1 MMRLFAAVPIAEPAR
16 GEIAKLLL
24 RLREPGW
31 PLRLVH
37 DHGVHLTMK
46 FFGEVP
52 PDRLEVIEEAVR
64 SAVPGTGTLALRL
77 AEIGAFPNLR
87 RPRII
92 WVGLEAPPA
101 LELLQDRLERRAEA
115 IGFAPEGTPFRPHVT
130 LARVRE
136 GQRIPPGALEGMARE
151 YEPVPFLASQLVL
164 YESVLGRGGPRY
176 EPRLTLD
183 LAS

>member
-1 MMRLFAAVPIAEPAR
+1 MRLFAAVPITEPAR
-16 GEIAKLLL
+16 SEIAKLLL

-37 DHGVHLTMK
+37 DQGVHLTVK

-52 PDRLEVIEEAVR
+52 PGRLEVIEEAVR
-64 SAVPGTGTLALRL
+64 SSVPGTGALPLRL
-77 AEIGAFPNLR
+77 AEIGAFPTFR
-87 RPRII
+87 RPRIV

-136 GQRIPPGALEGMARE
+136 GQRLPAGALESLAGE
-151 YEPVPFLASQLVL
+151 FEPVPFLASELVL
-164 YESVLGRGGPRY
+164 YESVPGRGGPRY
-176 EPRLTLD
+176 ESRLTLE

>member
-1 MMRLFAAVPIAEPAR
+1 MRLFAAVPIPEPAR
-16 GEIAKLLL
+16 GEIAGLLA

-37 DHGVHLTMK
+37 DHGLHLTVK
-46 FFGEVP
+46 YFGEVP
-52 PDRLEVIEEAVR
+52 TDRLEVIVEAVR
-64 SAVPGTGTLALRL
+64 AAVPGTGALSLQL
-77 AEIGAFPNLR
+77 AEIGAFPNFQ

-115 IGFAPEGTPFRPHVT
+115 IGFPPEGAPFRPHVT

-136 GQRIPPGALEGMARE
+136 GQRLPPGALESLAGQ
-151 YEPVPFLASQLVL
+151 YQPVSFLACELIL

-176 EPRLTLD
+176 EPRLTLE
-183 LAS
+183 LTP

>member
-1 MMRLFAAVPIAEPAR
+1 MRLFAAVPISEPAR
-16 GEIAKLLL
+16 GEIAGLLA

-31 PLRLVH
+31 PLRLVQ
-37 DHGVHLTMK
+37 DHGLHLTVK

-52 PDRLEVIEEAVR
+52 PGRLEVIEEAVR
-64 SAVPGTGTLALRL
+64 AAVPGTGALPLQL
-77 AEIGAFPNLR
+77 AEIGAFPNFR

-115 IGFAPEGTPFRPHVT
+115 IGFPPEGTPFRPHVT

-136 GQRIPPGALEGMARE
+136 GQRLPAGALESLAGQYQM
-151 YEPVPFLASQLVL
+151 VPFLASELVL

-176 EPRLTLD
+176 EPRLTME

>member
-1 MMRLFAAVPIAEPAR
+1 MRLFAAVPITEPAR
-16 GEIAKLLL
+16 GEIAKLLT

-52 PDRLEVIEEAVR
+52 PGRLEVIEEAVR
-64 SAVPGTGTLALRL
+64 AAVPGTGALPLEL
-77 AEIGAFPNLR
+77 AEIGAFPSLR
-87 RPRII
+87 RPRIV
-92 WVGLEAPPA
+92 WVGLVAPPA

-115 IGFAPEGTPFRPHVT
+115 IGFPPEGTPFRPHVT
-130 LARVRE
+130 LGRVRE
-136 GQRIPPGALEGMARE
+136 GQRLPVGALESLAGE
-151 YEPVPFLASQLVL
+151 YQPVAFLASELVL
-164 YESVLGRGGPRY
+164 YESVLSRGGPRY
-176 EPRLTLD
+176 EPRLTLE

>member
-1 MMRLFAAVPIAEPAR
+1 MRLFAAVPISEPAR
-16 GEIAKLLL
+16 GQIAQLLA

-37 DHGVHLTMK
+37 DQGLHLTMK

-52 PDRLEVIEEAVR
+52 PGRLEVIEEAVR
-64 SAVPGTGTLALRL
+64 AAVPGTGALSLQLAG
-77 AEIGAFPNLR
+77 IGAFPSFQ

-92 WVGLEAPPA
+92 WVGLDAPPA

-115 IGFAPEGTPFRPHVT
+115 IGFPLEGTPFRPHVT

-136 GQRIPPGALEGMARE
+136 GHRLPAGALEGLE
-151 YEPVPFLASQLVL
+151 GQYESVSFLASELVL

-176 EPRLTLD
+176 EPKLTLE

>member
-1 MMRLFAAVPIAEPAR
+1 MRLFAAVPIAEPAR
-16 GEIAKLLL
+16 GEIAKLLT

-37 DHGVHLTMK
+37 DHGLHLTMK

-52 PDRLEVIEEAVR
+52 PGRLEVIEEAVR
-64 SAVPGTGTLALRL
+64 AAVPGTGALPLEL
-77 AEIGAFPNLR
+77 AEIGAFPSIH

-92 WVGLEAPPA
+92 WVGLSAPPE
-101 LELLQDRLERRAEA
+101 LELLQDRLERRSEA
-115 IGFAPEGTPFRPHVT
+115 IGFPPEGKPFRPHVT

-136 GQRIPPGALEGMARE
+136 GQRLPVGALEGLTGE
-151 YEPVPFLASQLVL
+151 YQPVAFLASELVL
-164 YESVLGRGGPRY
+164 YESVLSRGGPRY
-176 EPRLTLD
+176 EPRLTLE

>member
-1 MMRLFAAVPIAEPAR
+1 MRLFAAVPITEPAR
-16 GEIAKLLL
+16 GQIAQLLA

-37 DHGVHLTMK
+37 DQGLHLTMK

-52 PDRLEVIEEAVR
+52 PGRLEVIEEAVR
-64 SAVPGTGTLALRL
+64 AAVPGTGALSLQLAG
-77 AEIGAFPNLR
+77 IGAFPSFQ

-92 WVGLEAPPA
+92 WVGLDAPPA

-115 IGFAPEGTPFRPHVT
+115 IGFPLEGTPFRPHVT

-136 GQRIPPGALEGMARE
+136 GHRLPAGALEGLE
-151 YEPVPFLASQLVL
+151 GQYEAVSFLASELVL

-176 EPRLTLD
+176 EPRLTLE